1 MGRWPIQTGKDFS
14 MSADATILNRLDTM
28 TVSIDTLGRGLILM
42 TETLATHSEI
52 LGEILEACSAEP
64 RESPLTE
71 ALKQIVAA
79 INDQNETLVGI
90 SATLENIGSGIED
103 AVVRGFHRASGTV
116 DDDGVVQE

>member
-1 MGRWPIQTGKDFS
+1 
-14 MSADATILNRLDTM
+14 MSTDAAILNRLDTM

-64 RESPLTE
+64 GESPLTE

-79 INDQNETLVGI
+79 INDQNETLIGI
-90 SATLENIGSGIED
+90 GATLENIGPGIEN
-103 AVVRGFHRASGTV
+103 AVLRGFHRANGSV
-116 DDDGVVQE
+116 DADGVVIE